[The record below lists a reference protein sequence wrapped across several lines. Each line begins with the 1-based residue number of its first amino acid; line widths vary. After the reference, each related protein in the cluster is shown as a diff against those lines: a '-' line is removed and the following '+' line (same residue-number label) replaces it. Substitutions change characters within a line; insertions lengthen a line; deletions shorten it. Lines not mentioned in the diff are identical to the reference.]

1 MNTYVVYKHTNKI
14 NKKVYIG
21 ITKNGD
27 DPNKRWRN
35 GMGYSY
41 NQKFFTDILKY
52 GWDNFTHEILE
63 KDLNE
68 T

>member
-35 GMGYSY
+35 GIGYEQ
-41 NQKFFTDILKY
+41 NKKFHNIQNINMYHAFQHISIHL
-52 GWDNFTHEILE
+52 
-63 KDLNE
+63 
-68 T
+68 